1 MTKSSNIGEL
11 TISLVAGTISLA
23 VIVGTSIYNLS
34 KNKKQQSIEP
44 EYYNKFYQILYKES
58 GLDKD
63 PHSRDLSS
71 STVKIFCKIAKSHG
85 IKLEDPINSK
95 TFDKLYGELVEY
107 QINKAKINKI
117 IS

>member
-11 TISLVAGTISLA
+11 SVGLIAGAISLA
-23 VIVGTSIYNLS
+23 IISGASIYNLS
-34 KNKKQQSIEP
+34 KNKKKSIES

-63 PHSRDLSS
+63 QYSRDLSS

-85 IKLEDPINSK
+85 IKFEDHVDSK

-107 QINKAKINKI
+107 QINKAKLNKI